1 MAKDPICG
9 MDVDE
14 KTGLRLEH
22 DGQTYYF
29 CSPGCRDRFLSEKG
43 LLEPPPGETQRSDD
57 REALEHHIEK
67 TTLSIKGMHC
77 ASCAAAVEGS
87 LKKVSGVS
95 KAAVNFA
102 TEKAYIEYNPAEA
115 TPQELEHT
123 IEKAGYGVL
132 KQDAQTLRLKVIGMD
147 NTHCLGTVEAA
158 LKGVKGI
165 VSHQLFLNER
175 ATVTFDPTVTT
186 GEAIK
191 KAIKDAGYTPVEETT
206 IDREKEARQRDIKV
220 LKIKL
225 LVSVVFAVPLIY
237 FAMGHHVGL
246 PLPSLSDGS
255 MALIQL
261 VLVTPIVAAG
271 YQFYTVGIRTVV
283 RNRRASMDTLIALG
297 TGTAFIWSLAVSI
310 LIWNGNANYG
320 SNDIYYEVAGVL
332 ILFILFCR
340 LLG

>member
-43 LLEPPPGETQRSDD
+43 LLEPPADETQQSDD
-57 REALEHHIEK
+57 REALEPHIEK

-115 TPQELEHT
+115 TPQVLEHT

-165 VSHQLFLNER
+165 VSQQLFLNER
-175 ATVTFDPTVTT
+175 ATVTFDPTLTT

-206 IDREKEARQRDIKV
+206 IDREKEARQREINI

-225 LVSVVFAVPLIY
+225 LVSAVFAVPLIY

-246 PLPSLSDGS
+246 PLPSLS
-255 MALIQL
+255 
-261 VLVTPIVAAG
+261 
-271 YQFYTVGIRTVV
+271 
-283 RNRRASMDTLIALG
+283 
-297 TGTAFIWSLAVSI
+297 
-310 LIWNGNANYG
+310 
-320 SNDIYYEVAGVL
+320 E
-332 ILFILFCR
+332 
-340 LLG
+340 